1 MTAIAGQHA
10 AADSRRPP
18 GPRGLD
24 VIAALLDFKR
34 RRVVALEDAAHTY
47 GDIVALHCLG
57 FKAYL
62 IAGPD
67 LIHHVLVTNADN
79 YAKSPGGRR
88 ARRFFGH
95 SLQTTSGPLARSRRQ
110 MMSTA
115 LNRERVRPYTGRIV
129 GSTSAMLDTWTG
141 GEVRNVSTDI
151 MQLVLDAGIQIHFGT
166 APGAASE
173 RIREPF
179 VAALQRLDSFLR
191 LPPPFPT
198 RSNRAYARAADTL
211 DTVVAACIAERRAAA
226 EPADDVLSSLLEM
239 KTPEGGRLTDRQIR
253 DEIMSTLAASYFT
266 TAAALI
272 QIVRLL
278 SEHPDVDTALAA
290 ELDSVLQE
298 RAPAW
303 IDLERLT
310 LTGQVV
316 KEALRLCPPAGAMA
330 RIAIADDRIGG
341 WRIPAGAR
349 VIVSQWVLQRRSDWY
364 TEPQL
369 FRPER
374 WTPDFERALPAY
386 AYFPFGLG
394 ARSCIGQSLATMEL
408 QLMLATVAQ
417 RFRFEPIRHT
427 PPSMIIDDI
436 LESGG
441 LELRVHPRAPRRPT
455 HQ

>member
-1 MTAIAGQHA
+1 MTLEQPVAAGG
-10 AADSRRPP
+10 RRPP

-24 VIAALLDFKR
+24 IVRTLLDFKR
-34 RRVVALEDAAHTY
+34 RRVVALEDASHEY

-62 IAGPD
+62 LAAPE
-67 LIHHVLVTNADN
+67 LIHHVLVTNADT
-79 YAKSPGGRR
+79 YAKSRGGRR
-88 ARRFFGH
+88 ARRFFGD

-129 GSTSAMLDTWTG
+129 TATNTMLETWAG
-141 GEVRNVSTDI
+141 GGVRNVSHDI
-151 MQLVLDAGIQIHFGT
+151 MKLVLDAGIQIHFGT
-166 APGAASE
+166 APGEASE

-179 VAALQRLDSFLR
+179 VDALQRLDSFLR

-198 RSNRAYARAADTL
+198 RSNREYARAADRL
-211 DTVVAACIAERRAAA
+211 DAVVAACIAERRAAT
-226 EPADDVLSSLLEM
+226 EPADDILSSLLAM
-239 KTPEGGRLTDRQIR
+239 KAPEGGELTDRQIR
-253 DEIMSTLAASYFT
+253 DEMMSTLAASYFT

-278 SEHPDVDTALAA
+278 SEHPDVDTAVAA
-290 ELDSVLQE
+290 ELDTVLQG

-303 IDLERLT
+303 ADLERLT
-310 LTGQVV
+310 LTAQVV

-330 RIAIADDRIGG
+330 RIAIREDRIGD
-341 WRIPAGAR
+341 WRIPAGAH
-349 VIVSQWVLQRRSDWY
+349 VIISQWVLQRRSEWY
-364 TEPQL
+364 PEPQL
-369 FRPER
+369 FKPER
-374 WTPDFERALPAY
+374 WTPDFERTLPPY
-386 AYFPFGLG
+386 AYFPFGWG

-408 QLMLATVAQ
+408 QLMLSTMAR
-417 RFRFEPIRHT
+417 RFRFEPTRHT

-441 LELRVHPRAPRRPT
+441 LELRVHPRAPERTSR
-455 HQ
+455 Q